1 MDNLIISNIMH
12 RPARTLVSVLGV
24 AIGVFLIEF
33 TVGLAHGVLR
43 EHGKSEASM
52 GAEIMLR
59 ASGTRPFAGEDPFLL
74 PVSRAEEIARIDGV
88 RAAVPIGQNNV
99 PSNSGFGLRLVDGI
113 PFDEY
118 AAIAGLKITEGRK
131 PTGGD
136 EAIVDEGWKKE
147 HKASVGSTT
156 RIYDRPF
163 TIVGIFEP
171 PGGAGTKIPL
181 ATMQDQL
188 GGESHCTAVLVACI
202 NPAQQEDVAAR
213 IHRHFPDDQIIF
225 TRELPELYAAG
236 APALNVFIE
245 VVVSVAIAISMLVIL
260 LAMYTTVTERTREI
274 GILKSLGMSKTEI
287 AWIIEQEAIIIGLL
301 GVILGI
307 LLTLA
312 ARVAV
317 MRMSLLNIEIEPGW
331 ILVALVMGLLAGTL
345 GALYPALRAARQDAV
360 EALNY
365 E

>member
-1 MDNLIISNIMH
+1 MDSLIISNITH
-12 RPARTLVSVLGV
+12 RPARTLVSVIGV

-59 ASGTRPFAGEDPFLL
+59 ASGTQGFAGGDPFLL

-181 ATMQDQL
+181 TTMQDQL
-188 GGESHCTAVLVACI
+188 GGESRCTAVLVACI
-202 NPAQQEDVAAR
+202 NPAQQESVAAR
-213 IHRHFPDDQIIF
+213 IHRRFPDDQIIF
-225 TRELPELYAAG
+225 TRDFPELYAAG
-236 APALNVFIE
+236 VPALNVFIE

-287 AWIIEQEAIIIGLL
+287 AWIIEQEAIVIGLL

-312 ARVAV
+312 VRVAV
-317 MRMSLLNIEIEPGW
+317 MRMSLLNIEIEPRW
-331 ILVALVMGLLAGTL
+331 ILVALVMGLMAGTL

>member
-1 MDNLIISNIMH
+1 MDSLIISNITH
-12 RPARTLVSVLGV
+12 RPARTLVSVMGV

-59 ASGTRPFAGEDPFLL
+59 ASGTQGFAGGDPFLL

-131 PTGGD
+131 LTDGD
-136 EAIVDEGWKKE
+136 EAIVDEGWRKE

-181 ATMQDQL
+181 TTMQDQL
-188 GGESHCTAVLVACI
+188 GGESRCTAVLVACI
-202 NPAQQEDVAAR
+202 NPAQQESVAAR
-213 IHRHFPDDQIIF
+213 IHRRFPDDQIIF
-225 TRELPELYAAG
+225 TRDFPELYAAG

-245 VVVSVAIAISMLVIL
+245 IVVSVAIAISMLVIL

-287 AWIIEQEAIIIGLL
+287 AWIIEQEAIVIGLL

-331 ILVALVMGLLAGTL
+331 ILVALVMGLMAGTL